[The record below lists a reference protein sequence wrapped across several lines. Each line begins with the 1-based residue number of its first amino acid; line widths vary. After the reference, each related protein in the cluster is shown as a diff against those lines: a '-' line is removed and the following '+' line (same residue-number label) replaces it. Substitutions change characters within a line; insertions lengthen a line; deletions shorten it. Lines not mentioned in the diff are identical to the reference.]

1 LVVVLGPDSQRLLVE
16 PPGLG
21 VSFVSSLDD
30 HVFVVN
36 QVKVSMFSE
45 LRDDVEWS
53 FDVQTKL
60 FIELSLNWFSWVF
73 ISIDD
78 IPLLVETT
86 MLVPDDNVSAF
97 SILSTMNIKDFST
110 FIHNESTLL
119 SPELPPS

>member
-1 LVVVLGPDSQRLLVE
+1 MVVVLGSDSQRLLVE

-21 VSFVSSLDD
+21 VSSVSSLDD